1 MIWRSSSWSRLRI
14 RSREGETAMRRPEPG
29 GGYQRVRELTSTI
42 CANVDKALHM
52 LTSNSLDGSPAAGQ
66 PESTPSSGGH
76 GSSRG
81 AVLDSDQAGGGTGN
95 APGQGKDR

>member
-1 MIWRSSSWSRLRI
+1 MRI